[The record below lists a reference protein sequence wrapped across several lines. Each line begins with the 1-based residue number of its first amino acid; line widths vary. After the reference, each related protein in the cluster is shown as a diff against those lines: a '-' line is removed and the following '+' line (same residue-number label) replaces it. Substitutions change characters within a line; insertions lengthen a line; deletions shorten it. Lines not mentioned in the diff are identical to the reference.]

1 MGDVYVLGFN
11 YHISEFDLWWLLNR
25 KKRENADCGKVYFYE
40 PVNQEGYS
48 ERLGLL
54 EVMGAEIRNCG
65 MTYNESGTFYHE
77 FYRQAITEIKS
88 SVKQSRK
95 K

>member
-1 MGDVYVLGFN
+1 MGDVYVFGFN

-54 EVMGAEIRNCG
+54 EVMGAENRNCG